1 MHNQPSVDA
10 LLDIIAEFMRKEA
23 APRLPGHT
31 AFHARVAANALD
43 IVRRELAL
51 SPPAL
56 AAERSR
62 LERLLGETGD
72 LETLNRHLC
81 DRIASGEIDTSTP
94 GLVDHLWQVT
104 LDKLAVDQP
113 GYSSYRAWLA
123 RHGGDART

>member
-10 LLDIIAEFMRKEA
+10 LLDIIAEFLRKEA

-31 AFHARVAANALD
+31 AFHARVAANAVD
-43 IVRRELAL
+43 IIRRELSL

-56 AAERSR
+56 AAERAR
-62 LERLLGETGD
+62 LAQLLGETGE
-72 LETLNRHLC
+72 LETLNRQLC
-81 DRIASGEIDTSTP
+81 ERIASGEIDADTP
-94 GLVDHLWQVT
+94 GLLDHLWQVT

-123 RHGGDART
+123 KQGEGARG